1 MISCTT
7 WLPIGIIIGLLLG
20 ILKGKLE
27 YKRGFDE
34 GMRTWKEF
42 KREA

>member
-20 ILKGKLE
+20 WAHSKLE
-27 YKRGFDE
+27 YRRGFDA
-34 GMRTWKEF
+34 GVRTWKEF
-42 KREA
+42 EREA